1 MSVATAIT
9 SILARLLH
17 TRRSNELQRRR
28 EFVSPAYAFRNMPPD
43 LPVDE
48 TEREIALL
56 LWDHP
61 EVANR
66 LGNPDLRPLSPE
78 EKRAMLATVKDM
90 LGIKPIR
97 RRHLGYVGP

>member
-1 MSVATAIT
+1 MSVITAVT
-9 SILARLLH
+9 STFARLLH
-17 TRRSNELQRRR
+17 MRRSNESQPRR
-28 EFVSPAYAFRNMPPD
+28 ELVSSAYAFRDMPSNLPD
-43 LPVDE
+43 DE

-66 LGNPDLRPLSPE
+66 LGTPDLRALSPE
-78 EKRAMLATVKDM
+78 AKRVMLATVKDM